1 MDKDNT
7 SGGAVPGLLAALMV
21 LLAAHR
27 PAFRREQPYR
37 RAVALVFGEMFA
49 FARHTVTQGLLAL
62 GLTDADWS
70 PFYRLFSRSRYDEEA
85 LSRCFLRETLAHS
98 PAAEPY
104 VTGIDTTQIPRSSM
118 KMPGT
123 GWLRAPR
130 TAVFQRGIH
139 RAQRFLHGA
148 WLPTIQDGY
157 TRAMPLRFLPA
168 FPEKAVRAQVE
179 PLKEW
184 AAGLKFIHWVRHEL
198 DQAGRQDQLLL
209 VLGDGAYDTVELW
222 RGLPERTGAVIRTAK
237 NRRLRELAPPYSGHG
252 PHRKYGAVAPAPVA
266 WLKQRKGFQK
276 TTVEVRG
283 RWLQM
288 RYRICGPY
296 VRERAADQ
304 VLFLIVVGG
313 ATWKAGKREPRRPK
327 YREPAFYL
335 VSAIQLAGSWQLP
348 LPAQQILAWLWQRW
362 ELEVAHREM
371 KSGLGVGEMQCW
383 NARAAVLSVQW
394 GAWVYAVLLLAGYR
408 TWGLFGGP
416 HRRERWWPG
425 AKRWS
430 LSTLWRSYRA
440 ELWGS
445 AQFRAV
451 WTRTADNWPTKDDWL
466 AALPNAVTG
475 AARI

>member
-1 MDKDNT
+1 MRKDNT
-7 SGGAVPGLLAALMV
+7 SEETVPALLTELLALMV
-21 LLAAHR
+21 AHR

-37 RAVALVFGEMFA
+37 RAVALVFGEVFA

-70 PFYRLFSRSRYDEEA
+70 AFYRLFSRSRYDEER
-85 LSRCFLRETLAHS
+85 LSRCFFRETLLHS
-98 PAAEPY
+98 KSEEPY

-130 TAVFQRGIH
+130 TAVFRRGIH

-148 WLPTIQDGY
+148 WLPAIQDGY

-168 FPEKAVRAQVE
+168 FPEKAVKANVE

-184 AAGLKFIHWVRHEL
+184 AAGLKFMHWVRQEL
-198 DQAGRQDQLLL
+198 DSAGRLAQLLL

-222 RGLPERTGAVIRTAK
+222 RGLPQRTVAVIRTAK
-237 NRRLRELAPPYSGHG
+237 NRRLRELPPPYSGHG
-252 PHRKYGAVAPAPVA
+252 PHRKYGAVAPAPAA
-266 WLKQRKGFQK
+266 WLKQRKGFRK
-276 TTVEVRG
+276 TLVQVRG
-283 RWLQM
+283 RSLQM
-288 RYRICGPY
+288 RYRVCGPY
-296 VRERAADQ
+296 VRERAADRP
-304 VLFLIVVGG
+304 LFLIVVGG
-313 ATWKAGKREPRRPK
+313 ATWKAGQREPRRPK

-335 VSAIQLAGSWQLP
+335 VSAVQQGAGWHLP
-348 LPAQQILAWLWQRW
+348 LPVEQILAWLWQRW

-383 NARAAVLSVQW
+383 NARSTVLSVQW

-416 HRRERWWPG
+416 SRTERWWPG

-440 ELWGS
+440 ELWGT
-445 AQFRAV
+445 AQFKAI
-451 WTRTADNWPTKDDWL
+451 WTGTADNWPSKDGWL
-466 AALPNAVTG
+466 AALSNAAAG